1 MKALKRTVLVHF
13 RRWIRRCGDGCSSG
27 GSGAHCPEVEISMEN
42 MRSNLMVTPGNRD
55 SLQGSAT
62 IATARGASLQ
72 QHGGSYSG
80 RDGCS
85 LATSTRLGSYSALGA
100 VGLNTGG
107 IPSFVSNTG
116 RGSSPRTSM
125 GPRGSVVSTLSGT
138 ARKPSGSTLISLA
151 SMLADRDLNA
161 ANGTNIIAAMSAS
174 TPITAS
180 GMQNSCV
187 NIRERRSSRGFD
199 SQQDRELDHPS
210 RNEVESSHLGITSLP
225 SKSIRQRSLSSI
237 INDGERRGPSDNGRR
252 WERDRRDRENEP
264 HFYEI
269 EPFVESRICL
279 DERVKVSWGF
289 FFLVLLL

>member
-1 MKALKRTVLVHF
+1 MKASKRTVLVHF

-42 MRSNLMVTPGNRD
+42 MRSNLMVTSGNRD

-72 QHGGSYSG
+72 QQSGSYSG

-107 IPSFVSNTG
+107 IPSFVSNAG
-116 RGSSPRTSM
+116 RSSPRTSI

-151 SMLADRDLNA
+151 GMLADRDLNA
-161 ANGTNIIAAMSAS
+161 ANGTNIIAAMSAP
-174 TPITAS
+174 TPMTATAS
-180 GMQNSCV
+180 GMLNSSV
-187 NIRERRSSRGFD
+187 NIRERRSSRGLD
-199 SQQDRELDHPS
+199 SQQERELDRPS
-210 RNEVESSHLGITSLP
+210 RNEVESSHLGIPSHP
-225 SKSIRQRSLSSI
+225 SKSMRQRSLSSI
-237 INDGERRGPSDNGRR
+237 INDGERRGPSDHGRR
-252 WERDRRDRENEP
+252 WERDRRDRENES
-264 HFYEI
+264 HFYEM

-279 DERVKVSWGF
+279 DERVKVS
-289 FFLVLLL
+289 